1 MEFPVENHPWS
12 DGAVKSL
19 RGALGRLIT
28 LTDLRASR
36 RLLEL
41 LNYLFEETVA
51 GRGEQLS
58 QYKIAFECMGMG
70 PDFDA
75 ERNSLVRVHVR
86 RLRLALAACYAG
98 AGAAEEIRMR
108 LSTSGYSLIFERSLT
123 ESKPLR
129 QEWPTLGL
137 IEFKTLALEGPWRH
151 LPALLAEELSGVITG
166 AGGLRF
172 MGPFSRRVLESEG
185 IDAVRLGT
193 LHRLDFIIDGSVQG
207 AGDSLIIRTR
217 LLDGKS
223 GMQIWAGKDELS
235 LNAPDLA
242 GFEVKLMARLLAE
255 IGGDIGRVSS
265 HLSALARVKPENALS
280 VYEAVLMGRMY
291 LSDFHHESLPQA
303 LAGLRRA
310 VREMPDEAAPHSTLA
325 MLLAALG
332 AEPAWPGDP
341 PLDEILQLAERAR
354 ALDPGDP
361 WSILAMATSF
371 AIHRQP
377 AELAEIGL
385 SVAASPRA
393 TPMVQAV
400 VGVLL
405 CFQKVEVATA
415 LRLIERAREENPHY
429 LRAVHLARCLVML
442 DAGQLDE
449 ALRELD
455 SFQVRWGWADP
466 LIRAAIALRQ
476 GDCATALDQW
486 PRVIA
491 AFPDFETDGPRSIGY
506 LWHADYV
513 RLTCD
518 TPRHPVL
525 PAGAAATPAA
535 S

>member
-1 MEFPVENHPWS
+1 MQFLVENHPWS
-12 DGAVKSL
+12 GVAVEALRRSL
-19 RGALGRLIT
+19 ARVIS
-28 LTDLRASR
+28 LTELRASR
-36 RLLEL
+36 RLMEL

-51 GRGEQLS
+51 GRGGQLS

-86 RLRLALAACYAG
+86 RLRLALVAYSTG

-108 LSTSGYSLIFERSLT
+108 LSASGYSLIFERRLT
-123 ESKPLR
+123 ASKPLR

-172 MGPFSRRVLESEG
+172 MGPFARRVVEAEG

-193 LHRLDFIIDGSVQG
+193 RHRLDFIIDGSVQG
-207 AGDSLIIRTR
+207 VGESLIIRTR
-217 LLDGKS
+217 LLDGKT

-242 GFEVKLMARLLAE
+242 GFEVKLMARLSAE

-303 LAGLRRA
+303 LAALRRA
-310 VREMPDEAAPHSTLA
+310 VREMPDEPSPHSTLA
-325 MLLAALG
+325 VVLATLG

-341 PLDEILQLAERAR
+341 PLIEILQLAERAW

-361 WSILAMATSF
+361 WSILAMATSS
-371 AIHRQP
+371 AINRQP
-377 AELAEIGL
+377 AKLAEIGL
-385 SVAASPRA
+385 RVADSPRA

-405 CFQKVEVATA
+405 CFQKVEVAAA

-429 LRAVHLARCLVML
+429 LRAVHLARSLVLL
-442 DAGQLDE
+442 DAGQLAE
-449 ALRELD
+449 ALSEIEAY
-455 SFQVRWGWADP
+455 QVRWGWADP
-466 LIRAAIALRQ
+466 LIRRAIATRQ
-476 GDCATALDQW
+476 EDSATARDEWQ
-486 PRVIA
+486 RVIA
-491 AFPDFETDGPRSIGY
+491 AFPDFETDGQRSIGY
-506 LWHADYV
+506 LWHDDYV

-518 TPRHPVL
+518 LTRHPVL
-525 PAGAAATPAA
+525 PAGASATPAA